1 MTSLSKPIM
10 VFIAIALLFAP
21 IALFQDHASVHH
33 ELRVS
38 FPDLVVPFELAQDES
53 TPVPL
58 RRIGFVAND
67 PYSYLDEFSYIA
79 AVPSSVFTDV
89 DTGTRYIS
97 PLILRDGSDAETWL
111 IQDWVEYLS
120 GDGGMTQAISI
131 GDFTDSD
138 ILEIQSLIGTKVFPR
153 LSGATSADVAAQLA
167 VAEWESSAIA
177 VFALADEN
185 FGAPLITSNEASYT
199 FQNMKTELE
208 TIDSEVTSTLPV
220 SIPFSPPSSTG
231 WLEGSCNWT
240 SGEIFTH
247 SIRDPDGNTVDYS
260 VRSRVYHE
268 RLVGI
273 PLNFWVPKTS
283 DGAWEMIIHPPP
295 SVSGTIPLEFEV
307 SYHPGFTRSVT
318 VPNGAKWLNVSITW
332 DNAGTNLNLALI
344 DPEGRLAQWSP
355 TESVLSG
362 LGESVDFPYPMAGDW
377 TVLVSWIDAVEE
389 QNNVDIS
396 WDVSVMSSE
405 LQDYLESAANG
416 AVLASLLNAPLLYVD
431 ADSVPEITT
440 WAAERLGV
448 ITSILVDPANIHSL
462 SLENELDDYSTF
474 VNISNYP
481 MLTNMI
487 RNLSGQNDVVISVPT
502 GDGSEFF
509 APATFSA
516 AFHGAPILSLC
527 GTDNSLTTRAE
538 ETWAPYLIGPEIEV
552 YVTNSFTAR
561 AENGWYDERIPN
573 KYSMTKSVTD
583 FEDFLDDRGAY
594 NATSSQSVVIVAPAD
609 LLKISFDRSLQ
620 SHFSPGRIP
629 AENPAMASV
638 MIARGALHR
647 FLYLS
652 ADSAD
657 TVLLSMYAYTD
668 GYTYVDNFLQAHLL
682 HQYADSLTAFQGAGY
697 QVESHIGFEEVFE
710 GLGSQVALWSLST
723 HGTLTELPTDP
734 PQRPGGIGVFSMRS
748 EDSQYGM
755 EQEGVAD
762 FNGDTIVNPVLYDDA
777 PFHVLKTTTDLE
789 GAVDNIGSPIVIVTA
804 CLLGGS
810 RFPQMLMEHG
820 AVGVM
825 ASPRTV
831 YFQPAGMI
839 CKLVTDSLV
848 TGNSTG
854 AALSNA
860 ITTISFDYSDPLGI
874 DPRDYANQ
882 HVLFGD
888 PEIHLYEPTSSP
900 HVPSAD
906 PLTNSFG
913 GHTPSRGVAEVAALG
928 TSGYLPDTLGGLGIS
943 YDYYSTSN
951 YSDFE
956 MLLSMRHVV
965 LVEPGSLSSLS
976 SNLNASSD
984 RLQSYVREGGVFVVL
999 GVSSDLSWLPWP
1011 VSYDSSGSGTSITI
1025 IDPAHPLLTIPNTIA
1040 STVDYQGHFSSTW
1053 SNLSILATDGT
1064 NPIIVAAALGT
1075 GKIALTTTTPTGAER
1090 NATIQNAVSW
1100 GDAPSIL
1107 LRSIQKNQQIIWEG
1121 DRVIITLQLKDQLG
1135 NGLTAANV
1143 LATLNET
1150 EVAAVD
1156 EGEGIYTVILT
1167 EEWTTGK
1174 VGYHSLRID
1183 AKKAGYDT
1191 LSITLADFMLIRSS
1205 PLLIVL
1211 LGAGIVIGVVVL
1223 YYYRKYRRG
1232 DDIFPR
1238 RGKAKSTRFK
1248 DKSKEEKQNQK
1259 KRDEEFDAAEF
1270 FGVE

>member
-10 VFIAIALLFAP
+10 VFLAIALLFAP
-21 IALFQDHASVHH
+21 IALFPNHASMQLD
-33 ELRVS
+33 LRVS
-38 FPDLVVPFELAQDES
+38 PPNLVAPFELAQNES
-53 TPVPL
+53 APVPL

-67 PYSYLDEFSYIA
+67 PHSYLDDFSYIA
-79 AVPSSVFTDV
+79 AVPGSVFTDI

-97 PLILRDGSDAETWL
+97 PLILRDGSDTETWL
-111 IQDWVEYLS
+111 IQDWVEYLD

-153 LSGATSADVAAQLA
+153 LSGTTSAEVAAQLA
-167 VAEWESSAIA
+167 VTDWASSAIA
-177 VFALADEN
+177 VFALAGED
-185 FGAPLITSNEASYT
+185 FGAPVITSSEASYT
-199 FQNMKTELE
+199 FQNVKTELE
-208 TIDSEVTSTLPV
+208 TIDSEVTSTSPV
-220 SIPFSPPSSTG
+220 SIPFSPPSSAG

-240 SGEIFTH
+240 SAEIFTH

-260 VRSRVYHE
+260 ATSRVYYE

-273 PLNFWVPKTS
+273 PLNFWVPKTMN
-283 DGAWEMIIHPPP
+283 GEWEMIIHPPL

-307 SYHPGFTRSVT
+307 SYHPGFTQSVT

-332 DNAGTNLNLALI
+332 DNAGTNLNLVLI
-344 DPEGRLAQWSP
+344 DPDGRMAQWSP
-355 TESVLSG
+355 TESVLAG
-362 LGESVDFPYPMAGDW
+362 LGESVDLPYPMAGDW
-377 TVLVSWIDAVEE
+377 TILISWIDAVEE
-389 QNNVDIS
+389 QNNVDVS
-396 WDVSVMSSE
+396 WDVSVMPTG

-431 ADSVPEITT
+431 ADSVPEVTT

-448 ITSILVDPANIHSL
+448 NTCILVDPADIHST

-474 VNISNYP
+474 TNIGNYM
-481 MLTNMI
+481 MLTTMI
-487 RNLSGQNDVVISVPT
+487 RSLSSQNDVVISVPI

-509 APATFSA
+509 APAAFSA

-552 YVTNSFTAR
+552 YVTNRYSAR

-573 KYSMTKSVTD
+573 KYSMMKSVTD
-583 FEDFLDDRGAY
+583 FENFLDDRGAY
-594 NATSSQSVVIVAPAD
+594 NATSSQSVVIVAPVD

-657 TVLLSMYAYTD
+657 TVLLSMYAYT
-668 GYTYVDNFLQAHLL
+668 YEYNRADNFGHPQSL
-682 HQYADSLTAFQGAGY
+682 HQYTDSLTAFQGAGY

-710 GLGSQVALWSLST
+710 ALDSQVALWSLST

-748 EDSQYGM
+748 EDSPYGM
-755 EQEGVAD
+755 EQEGIAD
-762 FNGDTIVNPVLYDDA
+762 FNADDIVNPVLYDDA
-777 PFHVLKTTTDLE
+777 PYHVLKTTTDLE

-839 CKLVTDSLV
+839 CKLVTDSLA

-854 AALSNA
+854 AALSHA
-860 ITTISFDYSDPLGI
+860 ITTFSFDYSDPLGI

-888 PEIHLYEPTSSP
+888 PEIYLYEPSSSP

-906 PLTNSFG
+906 PLTSSFG
-913 GHTPSRGVAEVAALG
+913 GHTPGRGVAEVAALG

-943 YDYYSTSN
+943 HDYYSTSN
-951 YSDFE
+951 YSSFE
-956 MLLSMRHVV
+956 LLLSMRHVV

-976 SNLNASSD
+976 SNLNAGSA
-984 RLQSYVREGGVFVVL
+984 RLQSYVTDGGVFVVL
-999 GVSSDLSWLPWP
+999 GVTGDLSWLPWP
-1011 VSYDSSGSGTSITI
+1011 VSYDSSGSGTSVTIT
-1025 IDPAHPLLTIPNTIA
+1025 DPAHPLLTVPNA
-1040 STVDYQGHFSSTW
+1040 LSSTVDYQGHFSSAW

-1064 NPIIVAAALGT
+1064 NPVIVAAALGT
-1075 GKIALTTTTPTGAER
+1075 GKFALTTTTPGDAER

-1100 GDAPSIL
+1100 ADAPSIL
-1107 LRSIQKNQQIIWEG
+1107 LRNIQKNQQIIWEG
-1121 DRVIITLQLKDQLG
+1121 DRVIITLQLTDQLG
-1135 NGLTAANV
+1135 NGIAAADV
-1143 LATLNET
+1143 LVTLNDT

-1156 EGEGIYTVILT
+1156 DGEGIYIVILT

-1174 VGYHSLRID
+1174 VGIHSLRIY
-1183 AKKAGYDT
+1183 ARKAGYDT
-1191 LSITLADFMLIRSS
+1191 LSLTLADFMLVRSS
-1205 PLLIVL
+1205 PLLLIL
-1211 LGAGIVIGVVVL
+1211 LGAGVVIGVVVL

-1232 DDIFPR
+1232 DEIFPH
-1238 RGKAKSTRFK
+1238 RGKGKSTRFK
-1248 DKSKEEKQNQK
+1248 DKSKAEKQRQK
-1259 KRDEEFDAAEF
+1259 KEDEEFDAAEF

>member
-1 MTSLSKPIM
+1 MTFLSKPIM
-10 VFIAIALLFAP
+10 VFFAIALLFAP
-21 IALFQDHASVHH
+21 IALFPNHASVQQ

-38 FPDLVVPFELAQDES
+38 PPDLVAPFELAQDES
-53 TPVPL
+53 APVPL
-58 RRIGFVAND
+58 RRIAFVAND

-79 AVPSSVFTDV
+79 AVPGSVFTDV

-97 PLILRDGSDAETWL
+97 PLILKDGSDAESWL
-111 IQDWVEYLS
+111 IHDWVEYLA

-131 GDFTDSD
+131 GDFTDSS
-138 ILEIQSLIGTKVFPR
+138 ILEIQSLIGTKIYPR
-153 LSGATSADVAAQLA
+153 FSGATSADVAAQLA
-167 VAEWESSAIA
+167 VAEWESSTIA
-177 VFALADEN
+177 VFALAAEN
-185 FGAPLITSNEASYT
+185 FEAPLITSDEASYT

-208 TIDSEVTSTLPV
+208 TSEVTSTLPV
-220 SIPFSPPSSTG
+220 SISFSPPSSTG

-247 SIRDPDGNTVDYS
+247 SILDPDGNTVDYS

-273 PLNFWVPKTS
+273 PLNFWVPKTM
-283 DGAWEMIIHPPP
+283 DGEWEMIIHPPP
-295 SVSGTIPLEFEV
+295 GVSGTIPLEFEV
-307 SYHPGFTRSVT
+307 SYHPGFTHGVT
-318 VPNGAKWLNVSITW
+318 VPNDAKWLNVSITW

-362 LGESVDFPYPMAGDW
+362 FGESVDFPYPMAGDW
-377 TVLVSWIDAVEE
+377 TVLVSWMDAVEE

-396 WDVSVMSSE
+396 WDVSVMPSE

-416 AVLASLLNAPLLYVD
+416 AVLASLLNVPLLYVNT
-431 ADSVPEITT
+431 DSVPEVTT

-448 ITSILVDPANIHSL
+448 NDVILVDPANVHSI
-462 SLENELDDYSTF
+462 SLENELNNYSGIF
-474 VNISNYP
+474 RNISNYQT
-481 MLTNMI
+481 LADEI
-487 RNLSGQNDVVISVPT
+487 RIVSGQNDVVISIPT

-509 APATFSA
+509 APAAFSA

-538 ETWAPYLIGPEIEV
+538 ETWAPYLIGPEIDV
-552 YVTNSFTAR
+552 YVTNTFTAR

-583 FEDFLDDRGAY
+583 FENFLDDRGAY
-594 NATSSQSVVIVAPAD
+594 NATSSQSVVIVAPVD

-652 ADSAD
+652 AESAD

-668 GYTYVDNFLQAHLL
+668 GYTYVDNFLYPHSL
-682 HQYADSLTAFQGAGY
+682 HQYTDSLTAFQGAGY
-697 QVESHIGFEEVFE
+697 QVESHIGFEAVFE
-710 GLGSQVALWSLST
+710 ALDSQVALWSLST

-748 EDSQYGM
+748 KDSPYGM
-755 EQEGVAD
+755 ETEGVAD
-762 FNGDTIVNPVLYDDA
+762 FNADYIVNPVLGDDA
-777 PFHVLKTTTDLE
+777 PYHVLKTTTDLE
-789 GAVDNIGSPIVIVTA
+789 GAVDDIGSPIVIVTA

-854 AALSNA
+854 AALSHA
-860 ITTISFDYSDPLGI
+860 ITTVSFDYSDPLVT

-906 PLTNSFG
+906 PLTSSFG
-913 GHTPSRGVAEVAALG
+913 GHTPGRGVAEVAALG

-943 YDYYSTSN
+943 HDYYSTSN
-951 YSDFE
+951 YSSFE
-956 MLLSMRHVV
+956 MLLSMRRVV

-976 SNLNASSD
+976 SNLNTSSD
-984 RLQSYVREGGVFVVL
+984 RLQSYVRNGGVFVVL
-999 GVSSDLSWLPWP
+999 GVSGDLSWSPWP
-1011 VSYDSSGSGTSITI
+1011 VSHDSSGSGTSVTI
-1025 IDPAHPLLTIPNTIA
+1025 IDPAHPLITIPNTLA
-1040 STVDYQGHFSSTW
+1040 STADYQGYFSSTW

-1064 NPIIVAAALGT
+1064 NPVIVAAALGT
-1075 GKIALTTTTPTGAER
+1075 GKLALTTTTPTDAER

-1100 GDAPSIL
+1100 ADAPSIL
-1107 LRSIQKNQQIIWEG
+1107 LRNIQKNQQIIWEG

-1135 NGLTAANV
+1135 NGIASANV
-1143 LATLNET
+1143 LATFNET
-1150 EVAAVD
+1150 EVATVD
-1156 EGEGIYTVILT
+1156 DGEGIYTVILT

-1174 VGYHSLRID
+1174 VGIHHLRID
-1183 AKKAGYDT
+1183 ARKAGYDT
-1191 LSITLADFMLIRSS
+1191 LSLTLADFMLIRSS
-1205 PLLIVL
+1205 PLLIIL
-1211 LGAGIVIGVVVL
+1211 LGAGVVIGVMVL
-1223 YYYRKYRRG
+1223 YYYHRYRRG
-1232 DDIFPR
+1232 DEILPR
-1238 RGKAKSTRFK
+1238 RGKSKSTRFK
-1248 DKSKEEKQNQK
+1248 DKSKEEKQRQK
-1259 KRDEEFDAAEF
+1259 KEDEEFDAAEF

>member
-1 MTSLSKPIM
+1 M
-10 VFIAIALLFAP
+10 VFFAIALLFAP
-21 IALFQDHASVHH
+21 IALFPNHESIQQ

-38 FPDLVVPFELAQDES
+38 PLELVAPFELAQDES
-53 TPVPL
+53 APVPL

-67 PYSYLDEFSYIA
+67 PNSYLDEFSYIA
-79 AVPSSVFTDV
+79 AVPTSVFTDV

-97 PLILRDGSDAETWL
+97 PLILGEGSDAETWL
-111 IQDWVEYLS
+111 VEDWIKYLNE
-120 GDGGMTQAISI
+120 DGGLTQAISI
-131 GDFTDSD
+131 GDFTDSS
-138 ILEIQSLIGTKVFPR
+138 ILEIQELIGAKIFPR
-153 LSGATSADVAAQLA
+153 FSGATSADVAAQLA
-167 VAEWESSAIA
+167 VAEWTSSATA
-177 VFALADEN
+177 VFALANEG
-185 FGAPLITSNEASYT
+185 FGEPLLTSSETSHT
-199 FQNMKTELE
+199 FQGSQTESE
-208 TIDSEVTSTLPV
+208 TIDSEVTSTSPV
-220 SIPFSPPSSTG
+220 SIPFSPPSSAG

-247 SIRDPDGNTVDYS
+247 YIRDPNGNIVDYS

-273 PLNFWVPKTS
+273 PLNFWVPKTM
-283 DGAWEMIIHPPP
+283 DGEWEMIIHPPP

-307 SYHPGFTRSVT
+307 SYHPGFTQSVT

-344 DPEGRLAQWSP
+344 DPDGRLTQWSP
-355 TESVLSG
+355 TESVLAS
-362 LGESVDFPYPMAGDW
+362 LGESVDLPYPMAGDW
-377 TVLVSWIDAVEE
+377 TILVSWIDAVQE
-389 QNNVDIS
+389 QNNVDVS
-396 WDVSVMSSE
+396 WDVSVMPSE

-416 AVLASLLNAPLLYVD
+416 AVLASLLNVPLLYVD
-431 ADSVPEITT
+431 ADSIPEVTT

-448 ITSILVDPANIHSL
+448 STSILVDPANIHSP

-474 VNISNYP
+474 VNIGNYL

-487 RNLSGQNDVVISVPT
+487 RSLSGQNDVVISVPT

-509 APATFSA
+509 APAAFSA

-552 YVTNSFTAR
+552 YVTNTFTAR

-573 KYSMTKSVTD
+573 KYSMMKSVTD
-583 FEDFLDDRGAY
+583 FEDFLNNRGAY
-594 NATSSQSVVIVAPAD
+594 NATSSQSVVIVAPVD

-629 AENPAMASV
+629 ARNPAMASV

-668 GYTYVDNFLQAHLL
+668 GYTYVDNFLQAHSL
-682 HQYADSLTAFQGAGY
+682 HQYTDSLTAFQGAGY
-697 QVESHIGFEEVFE
+697 QVESHIGFAEVFE
-710 GLGSQVALWSLST
+710 GLDSQVALWSLST

-748 EDSQYGM
+748 EDSSYGM
-755 EQEGVAD
+755 EEEGIPD
-762 FNGDTIVNPVLYDDA
+762 SDGDTIVNPVLYDDS
-777 PFHVLKTTTDLE
+777 PYHVLKTTTDLE

-810 RFPQMLMEHG
+810 GFPRTLMEHG

-854 AALSNA
+854 AALSYA

-906 PLTNSFG
+906 PLTSSFG
-913 GHTPSRGVAEVAALG
+913 GHTPGRGVAEVAALG

-943 YDYYSTSN
+943 HDYYSTSN
-951 YSDFE
+951 YSSFE

-976 SNLNASSD
+976 SNLNASSN

-999 GVSSDLSWLPWP
+999 GVSGDLSWLPWP
-1011 VSYDSSGSGTSITI
+1011 VSYDSSGSGTSVTI
-1025 IDPAHPLLTIPNTIA
+1025 IDPAHPLLTIPNTLA
-1040 STVDYQGHFSSTW
+1040 STVDYQGHFSSAW

-1064 NPIIVAAALGT
+1064 NPVIVAAALGT
-1075 GKIALTTTTPTGAER
+1075 GKIALTTTTPADAER

-1100 GDAPSIL
+1100 ADAPSIL

-1121 DRVIITLQLKDQLG
+1121 DRIIITLQLKDQLG
-1135 NGLTAANV
+1135 NGIAAADV
-1143 LATLNET
+1143 LVTLNET

-1156 EGEGIYTVILT
+1156 DGEGIYTVIVT

-1174 VGYHSLRID
+1174 VGIHSFRIY
-1183 AKKAGYDT
+1183 ARKAGYDT
-1191 LSITLADFMLIRSS
+1191 LSLTLTDFMLIRSS
-1205 PLLIVL
+1205 PLLLIL
-1211 LGAGIVIGVVVL
+1211 LGAGVVIGVVVL
-1223 YYYRKYRRG
+1223 YYYHKYRRG
-1232 DDIFPR
+1232 DEIFPR
-1238 RGKAKSTRFK
+1238 RGKGKSTRFK
-1248 DKSKEEKQNQK
+1248 DKSKEEKQRQK
-1259 KRDEEFDAAEF
+1259 KKDEEFDAAEF